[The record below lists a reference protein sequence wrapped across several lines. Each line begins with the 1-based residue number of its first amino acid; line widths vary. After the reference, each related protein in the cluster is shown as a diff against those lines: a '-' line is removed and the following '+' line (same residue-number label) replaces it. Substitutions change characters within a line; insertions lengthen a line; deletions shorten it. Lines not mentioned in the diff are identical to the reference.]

1 MNARKQGGAGGSVLT
16 YATDGNDAADAA
28 VAASTKKRTD
38 GNDEADQAVAASTKK
53 EPTATTQLTKQ
64 SPLRKKGGLYVTLIP
79 GDPSLGSTHI
89 AYSACLA
96 PSDEIEQYLA
106 RILHLCVHEIQA
118 WISLWRV
125 FF

>member
-1 MNARKQGGAGGSVLT
+1 MNARKQGGTGGSGLT
-16 YATDGNDAADAA
+16 AVTDGNDTADAA
-28 VAASTKKRTD
+28 VAASTKKEPTATTMLTKQSPRLR
-38 GNDEADQAVAASTKK
+38 KK

-96 PSDEIEQYLA
+96 PSDEAEQYLA

-118 WISLWRV
+118 RL
-125 FF
+125 